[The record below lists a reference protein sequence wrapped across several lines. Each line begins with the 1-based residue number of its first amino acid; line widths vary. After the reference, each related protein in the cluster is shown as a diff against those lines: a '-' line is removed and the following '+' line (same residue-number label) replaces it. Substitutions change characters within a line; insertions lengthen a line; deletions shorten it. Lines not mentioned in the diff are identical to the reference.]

1 MISLQIN
8 CCNPFRFNASLA
20 TTLNRLI
27 SKNVVTSV
35 NNEVF
40 EGIKYTMVDVFHSAA
55 LYDFVDAKLI
65 E

>member
-1 MISLQIN
+1 MIPLQIN
-8 CCNPFRFNASLA
+8 CCSPFRFNASLA

-40 EGIKYTMVDVFHSAA
+40 EGIKDTMVDVFPSAA